1 MASPRAGEGAAASGP
16 RAHYMIRVDHVPRE
30 EPQAVEGVIERLG
43 TGEKQRFASA
53 AELVHLVTD
62 WPELET

>member
-1 MASPRAGEGAAASGP
+1 MAPPRAGEGAAAPGP

-30 EPQAVEGVIERLG
+30 EPNAVAGVIERLG

-62 WPELET
+62 WPEVET